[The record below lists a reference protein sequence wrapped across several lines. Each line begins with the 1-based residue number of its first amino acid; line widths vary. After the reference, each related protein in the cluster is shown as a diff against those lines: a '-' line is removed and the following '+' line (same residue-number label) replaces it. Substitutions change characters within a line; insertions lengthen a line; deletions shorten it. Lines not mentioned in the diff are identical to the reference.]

1 MNSTITWEEKV
12 NFIDWFIGNHQLK
25 KDSCLSLLKYLRGQ
39 KEILENITFVNEN
52 DNFDIYMIISELN
65 VDTIPIG
72 YIERND
78 RYIDDTRDIYRKLVE
93 NKGKNVCLEINYDN
107 KYMCPEYAV
116 VKEVKLD
123 KKRNEDTIN
132 NAELLLKKFII
143 LKEIDETL
151 DKKDAILFGKLTN
164 ELNGLTKQYL

>member
-1 MNSTITWEEKV
+1 MNSTITWKEKR
-12 NFIDWFIGNHQLK
+12 NFIDWFIDNHQLK
-25 KDSCLSLLKYLRGQ
+25 KDSCLNLLKYLRGQ
-39 KEILENITFVNEN
+39 KETLENITFINEN

-65 VDTIPIG
+65 ISTIPIG

-78 RYIDDTRDIYRKLVE
+78 CYIDDTRDIYRKLVG
-93 NKGKNVCLEINYDN
+93 NKGKNVYLEINYEN

-123 KKRNEDTIN
+123 KKKNEEALN
-132 NAELLLKKFII
+132 EAELLLKKFII

-151 DKKDAILFGKLTN
+151 DGKDEILFDKLTV
-164 ELNGLTKQYL
+164 ELNNLIKK